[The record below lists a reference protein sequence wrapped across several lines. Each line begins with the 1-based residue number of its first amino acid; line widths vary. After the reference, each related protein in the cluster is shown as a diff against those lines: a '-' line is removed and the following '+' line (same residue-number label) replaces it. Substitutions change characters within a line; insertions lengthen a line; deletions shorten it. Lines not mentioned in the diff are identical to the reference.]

1 MQERGHP
8 SMTQSRR
15 RSVSLSEL
23 RQAKATT
30 QVAVAD
36 SLDMSQGEVSRLERR
51 GDMYVSSLA
60 RYIEALGGRLEL
72 RARFPNGRVYTVTL
86 IRRPQ

>member
-1 MQERGHP
+1 
-8 SMTQSRR
+8 MTLSHR

-23 RQAKATT
+23 RQAKLAT
-30 QVAVAD
+30 QVALAN

-60 RYIEALGGRLEL
+60 RYIAALDGNLEL
-72 RARFPNGRVYTVTL
+72 RARFRKGRPYTL
-86 IRRPQ
+86 RLGDPKNRRQK

>member
-1 MQERGHP
+1 
-8 SMTQSRR
+8 MTQSRR

-23 RQAKATT
+23 RQAKSTT

-36 SLDMSQGEVSRLERR
+36 SLDMSQGQVSRLERR

-60 RYIEALGGRLEL
+60 RYIEALGGCLEL
-72 RARFPNGRVYTVTL
+72 RARFPKGHAYTL
-86 IRRPQ
+86 RLRDPKARRQQ